1 MLARRWRSWLQK
13 KILDPSASH
22 FSFAFILVY
31 LYKTQGGRPAFSQ
44 FRWPFCGTRVLVANA
59 ATNSTSLHF
68 TTICLVR
75 KMASFAR
82 VHRKPD
88 AQQFGVTST
97 TPRFTLFWW
106 MEHLFPNNLQCP
118 AQRIPLPFAFLNH
131 ALFLVLSH
139 TEFASPTPLHK
150 ISLCLAHWK
159 KWLYCIHATHWIGE
173 PEPERVSSRI
183 YGINADW
190 QPFFF
195 RTGSYHCVKES
206 VLFVKTMFPRLK
218 YILTWT

>member
-159 KWLYCIHATHWIGE
+159 NGSTAFMLLIGLE
-173 PEPERVSSRI
+173 NQNQREWAQEYMELMQIGSHFFLGLEAIIVWKRVSCSWKRC
-183 YGINADW
+183 
-190 QPFFF
+190 FL
-195 RTGSYHCVKES
+195 V
-206 VLFVKTMFPRLK
+206 
-218 YILTWT
+218 